1 MNDNVLFDKY
11 LKEVLKKE
19 PKKKSEVY
27 EVVENKNFN
36 YISVIGILVILTDLF
51 WIVLSTLSKEVS
63 IINSFLLPF
72 LICRIV
78 FSIYMV
84 IMAFKRD
91 KFNKLVKRISFLLYY
106 LVIVAAVIGINIE
119 QQSNI
124 GFAPVNDK
132 FQDISLATLSVF
144 IFVFIPLPRL
154 IDSVIIVIASI
165 ISLAMPIAFVKNG
178 SAPLF
183 QYLVL
188 ISYFIVTYV
197 FYYKFSNKLALKEI
211 EVDNLN
217 DQLLE
222 MAYVD
227 TLTKCLNRRALDEYW
242 NILKY
247 KNVDNIGVIFFDIDN
262 FKIFNDKYSYSE
274 GDKALV
280 RVASSAKKFAYEN
293 NNYLFRYG
301 GEEFIMLLENV
312 SDKEL
317 IEYGLKINNYIYQ
330 EKINR
335 NDGTNFDL
343 VTITVGLSKILKEE
357 LLDIDYAFEADKAL
371 YKGKSSG
378 KNCVIYGNNIFKN

>member
-1 MNDNVLFDKY
+1 MNDNFLFDKY

-19 PKKKSEVY
+19 PKKKSDVY

-144 IFVFIPLPRL
+144 IFVFIPLPRV

-165 ISLAMPIAFVKNG
+165 ISLAMPIAFVKME
-178 SAPLF
+178 
-183 QYLVL
+183 VL
-188 ISYFIVTYV
+188 LCF
-197 FYYKFSNKLALKEI
+197 
-211 EVDNLN
+211 
-217 DQLLE
+217 
-222 MAYVD
+222 
-227 TLTKCLNRRALDEYW
+227 
-242 NILKY
+242 NIL
-247 KNVDNIGVIFFDIDN
+247 
-262 FKIFNDKYSYSE
+262 S
-274 GDKALV
+274 
-280 RVASSAKKFAYEN
+280 
-293 NNYLFRYG
+293 
-301 GEEFIMLLENV
+301 
-312 SDKEL
+312 
-317 IEYGLKINNYIYQ
+317 
-330 EKINR
+330 
-335 NDGTNFDL
+335 
-343 VTITVGLSKILKEE
+343 
-357 LLDIDYAFEADKAL
+357 
-371 YKGKSSG
+371 
-378 KNCVIYGNNIFKN
+378 